1 MWTVQQVNTLSP
13 ARSSTLIISTCRD
26 ALTAIVPGVEILQVS
41 VREARLLQ
49 VIILYVVVFLVVVLQ
64 AELLRTFLQQIKV
77 LGDVLLQFVAPQLSG
92 S

>member
-1 MWTVQQVNTLSP
+1 
-13 ARSSTLIISTCRD
+13 
-26 ALTAIVPGVEILQVS
+26 VPGVEILQVS